1 MNEYKRLTNN
11 NADEYD
17 PEYDFCIGCKY
28 FGEPNG
34 CNRPNGACDNYERF
48 IETYNRLAELEDKI
62 MNGTLVEM
70 PCKVGD
76 TVYCVEYFCNY
87 KGCSSDEQMFCCGC
101 PEMIERERRKEKF
114 VISKKKF
121 RLQDL
126 DRVGKTLFPTEEAAE
141 ARLKELQEQ
150 QK

>member
-1 MNEYKRLTNN
+1 MSEYKRLTEKDGVTRVMSQWAGTSN
-11 NADEYD
+11 ELKIY
-17 PEYDFCIGCKY
+17 
-28 FGEPNG
+28 
-34 CNRPNGACDNYERF
+34 R
-48 IETYNRLAELEDKI
+48 RLAELEDKI
-62 MNGTLVEM
+62 MNGTLVET

-87 KGCSSDEQMFCCGC
+87 KGCSSYEQTFCCGC

-141 ARLKELQEQ
+141 ARLKELQEK